1 MDKFGIFNI
10 LSSLINQNTSSAPT
24 SSSQKVE
31 NKDALSSLISSLL
44 KNNSSPNANQN
55 PTQNLPKSHAPL
67 NKSMLSTMSN
77 HDQFIKRVK
86 ERSNTNKI

>member
-1 MDKFGIFNI
+1 MDKFGIFN
-10 LSSLINQNTSSAPT
+10 LLGSLINQNSSSAPT

-67 NKSMLSTMSN
+67 NRHMLSTMSN

-86 ERSNTNKI
+86 ERANTNKI